1 MCAGESRGGRVRLN
15 RKLRLNFTFCARP
28 GLPHVQEINIWRLGD
43 SGHCHGRER
52 AVWSRERITRAALE
66 EREGRRGPGVRGR
79 AGSAVAPAG
88 RLSPGRASFVRRWR
102 AVGRAQRMSFCVSRS
117 VAAFGAFSP
126 TSSQNRGTGVP
137 GAFGA
142 SPAAHV
148 LTFPRIP
155 GTRLPADQRAFA
167 EQRGSWINPSHRGG
181 NRVSRPPLPARSVGG
196 VPRLYQ
202 RNRAGLAGVVTA
214 LGAPTPELVKLS

>member
-1 MCAGESRGGRVRLN
+1 MTAGTVTGASGPCGRANGSRGLPWRSEKGEGGRACAGG
-15 RKLRLNFTFCARP
+15 
-28 GLPHVQEINIWRLGD
+28 
-43 SGHCHGRER
+43 
-52 AVWSRERITRAALE
+52 RAA
-66 EREGRRGPGVRGR
+66 RSPPPGASRR
-79 AGSAVAPAG
+79 
-88 RLSPGRASFVRRWR
+88 GRASFVRRWR